1 MKFTIPGEP
10 TGKGRPRVVKFG
22 NRSMAFTPQ
31 KTVSYE
37 NLVKLEYQAQSEG
50 ECFGD
55 RQVRM
60 NIKAYYGLP
69 KSDSRNKRTAKL
81 AGQIRPTKKPDIDNV
96 YKIIADALNGI
107 AYNDDSQIVSARI
120 EKLYAET
127 PHVDITIE
135 EVQHETLFDR
145 QP

>member
-1 MKFTIPGEP
+1 MRFSVPGEP
-10 TGKGRPRVVKFG
+10 TGKGRPRVVNVG
-22 NRSMAFTPQ
+22 NRSMAFTPH

-50 ECFGD
+50 HTFAD
-55 RQVRM
+55 KQVRM
-60 NIKAYYGLP
+60 NIRAYYGVP

-81 AGQIRPTKKPDIDNV
+81 AGMIRPTKKPDIDNV

-107 AYNDDSQIVSARI
+107 AYNDDSQIVSANI

-127 PHVDITIE
+127 PRVDITIE
-135 EVQHETLFDR
+135 EVQHETLLD
-145 QP
+145 